1 MPQRKYVVVSAST
14 IGSVC
19 YLAAVALLRRYFFGA
34 FSVLIV
40 GVLLG
45 GCGSTRGV
53 AEFQL
58 YNESFNSQFEQGDAV
73 LDLLGE
79 AERKLGRSQIERRG
93 GLTGP
98 FRPKEAAYLVD
109 NVDPPITASIR
120 TSLNSLKA
128 YNEALGGL
136 ANGEAAAALSNR
148 INTLAGNLIGAVA
161 ASSSALGGAAAIPG
175 AGKMIGDAGAALNVA
190 APIIT
195 AVATRAA
202 RESFRTQL
210 VATYPSMR
218 SLLETL
224 REGTPVMFYVL
235 YQGRVT
241 RGSRAQGG
249 LATAADRSALEK
261 DRQTLAGW
269 VLLLDKTLIA
279 MDAAIDAAIS
289 QSTETNANGLLE
301 ASIEMKVLAEQIK
314 KARAKP

>member
-1 MPQRKYVVVSAST
+1 MPRRKCVVVSVST
-14 IGSVC
+14 ISSVC
-19 YLAAVALLRRYFFGA
+19 YLAAAALLRRYFFGS
-34 FSVLIV
+34 FSVLIA
-40 GVLLG
+40 GVLLS

-58 YNESFNSQFEQGDAV
+58 YNESFNSQFEQGDTV
-73 LDLLGE
+73 LDLLAE

-93 GLTGP
+93 GLRGQ
-98 FRPKEAAYLVD
+98 FIPKEAAYFVD

-120 TSLNSLKA
+120 TSLKSLKA

-161 ASSSALGGAAAIPG
+161 ASSTALGGPVAVQG
-175 AGKMIGDAGAALNVA
+175 SGKLLGDAATALNLA
-190 APIIT
+190 TPIIT

-210 VATYPSMR
+210 VATYPHMR
-218 SLLETL
+218 KLLVTL
-224 REGTPVMFYVL
+224 REGTPVMYYVL
-235 YQGRVT
+235 FEGRRT
-241 RGSRAQGG
+241 PGYIKNGG
-249 LATAADRSALEK
+249 LRTEDKSALEK

-269 VLLLDKTLIA
+269 VLLLDKTLTA
-279 MDAAIDAAIS
+279 MDASIDAAMS
-289 QSTETNANGLLE
+289 QSAETNANGLLE
-301 ASIEMKVLAEQIK
+301 MSIEMKVLAEQIK